1 MQGCRPSTSSEA
13 IFDPTLSKPNRAAT
27 RHAGPADPPDPP
39 VGLSTRLRHQPG
51 HSPQLRRHS
60 AGRYWLA
67 LSRAAPPRAAEVDRR
82 RLDTVRKQAAR
93 ARLPPDRCRQK
104 TSLIRTF
111 ALGTAF

>member
-13 IFDPTLSKPNRAAT
+13 LLDPTLSKPHRVAA

-60 AGRYWLA
+60 AGGYWLA
-67 LSRAAPPRAAEVDRR
+67 LPRAASPRAAEVDRR
-82 RLDTVRKQAAR
+82 RLETLRKQAAR
-93 ARLPPDRCRQK
+93 ARLPPDCCRQE
-104 TSLIRTF
+104 TSLIGTF